1 MTNQEAAEILQS
13 EHYRWLMLARLDE
26 RQGHTELA
34 SACREIM
41 EALDRGTRALEEA
54 HD

>member
-1 MTNQEAAEILQS
+1 MTDREAAEILRS
-13 EHYRWLMLARLDE
+13 EHYRWSMLARLDE
-26 RQGHTELA
+26 RQGQTEHV

-41 EALDRGTRALEEA
+41 EALDRGARALEEA